1 MCNRSRAGD
10 RKLGKSKG
18 FGFVEFSEHRHALA
32 ALRQLNNN
40 PTVFTAERRPI
51 VEFSVE
57 NKMALNRKAYRAIKH
72 QNVTAAAA
80 SAAKT
85 SETGGKSTEEA
96 AATEDGSSKQS
107 KRKARKERKK
117 NKKKGQKEE
126 TTSAAAEA
134 SKESEEPTF
143 SGVMTKPLLKE
154 DKVVLPKLNRRKIG
168 EGKSELKKR
177 HKALKAEQKKAVNS
191 VRHQKKLKRR
201 QAAAEQ
207 AKERREAPE
216 REAPIIDAHFERRK
230 RAFIQPTT
238 TTASSSSKLQ
248 KDPLSGGGPRKKT
261 KWFAQ

>member
-72 QNVTAAAA
+72 QKVTAAAT
-80 SAAKT
+80 KT
-85 SETGGKSTEEA
+85 SETEVKRKSAEET

-230 RAFIQPTT
+230 RAFIQLTT